1 MASFFAVSS
10 LTSSFLEPK
19 EQKEGRQVGAGV
31 REGLTLKA
39 RARARV
45 CVCWEKPKYKGRA
58 RWALLTRFSSSM
70 VSEVMVAASAFCC
83 SYLRTVSCLLKYVVR
98 YLAEPLTAL
107 EYRLSQLLAAAKYM
121 REGSSQV
128 Q

>member
-39 RARARV
+39 RARACV
-45 CVCWEKPKYKGRA
+45 CVLGEAEIQRTSEMGTSY
-58 RWALLTRFSSSM
+58 ALLFLNGFGGYGGCKR
-70 VSEVMVAASAFCC
+70 
-83 SYLRTVSCLLKYVVR
+83 LLLLILEDCVL
-98 YLAEPLTAL
+98 LAEICCAVLGGTLDCLGVQTLTAP
-107 EYRLSQLLAAAKYM
+107 
-121 REGSSQV
+121 SSGKIHA
-128 Q
+128 